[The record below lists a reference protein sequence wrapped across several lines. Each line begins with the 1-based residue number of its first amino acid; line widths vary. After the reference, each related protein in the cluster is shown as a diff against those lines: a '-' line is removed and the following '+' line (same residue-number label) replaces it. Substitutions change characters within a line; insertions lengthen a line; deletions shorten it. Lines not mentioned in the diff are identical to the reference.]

1 MNHSG
6 ATPASR
12 GAADTRP
19 LTAVQLQLNG
29 MGDLV
34 WHAEYFR
41 CVAEQSRD
49 GQVSV
54 IAAPTTMARELI
66 GHEPWVREVIDFDR
80 RPRRSERR
88 KGRHSGWGGVL
99 RFGAELAP
107 KHFDRM
113 VLFSDH
119 PGRAIVACWRAGIR
133 TILGFGDT
141 WLQRQLLTP
150 SPWIR
155 RYRGPAVAGY
165 RDATAFSIAQGFC
178 QAPIVPRLSV
188 RPDALARMTQRLA
201 PLQGPLHALAIGASL
216 PYKQWGEDNFVD
228 LANRLA
234 ARGHG
239 VLLLGGPAE
248 GAMAQA
254 IRARVEPAQRDRV
267 IAMTGS
273 SVAESVA
280 ALSLVQSCS
289 GNDTGA
295 VQFAAAVGTHAFVV
309 LGPRPPLEHDPEHV
323 HLLQAPQLSDI
334 SAADV
339 EARMLAVLGEGLLP
353 SC

>member
-1 MNHSG
+1 MS
-6 ATPASR
+6 TP
-12 GAADTRP
+12 DTRP
-19 LTAVQLQLNG
+19 RTAVQLQLNG

-34 WHAEYFR
+34 WHAQYFR
-41 CVAEQSRD
+41 CVAEQSQG
-49 GQVSV
+49 GQVSLIV
-54 IAAPTTMARELI
+54 APTTMARELV

-80 RPRRSERR
+80 RPRKSERR

-107 KHFDRM
+107 KGFDRM

-119 PGRAIVACWRAGIR
+119 PGRAILACWRAGIR

-141 WLQRQLLTP
+141 WLQRRLLTT
-150 SPWIR
+150 SPWIS

-165 RDATAFSIAQGFC
+165 KDATAFCIAQGFC
-178 QAPIVPRLSV
+178 TAPIAPRISV
-188 RPDALARMTQRLA
+188 RPDALERMRERLA
-201 PLQGPLHALAIGASL
+201 PLQRPLHALAIGASE
-216 PYKQWGEDNFVD
+216 PYKQWGEGNFVE

-248 GAMAQA
+248 GQLAKDIQ
-254 IRARVEPAQRDRV
+254 ARVDPSLRGRV
-267 IAMTGS
+267 ATMTDS
-273 SVAESVA
+273 TVAESVA
-280 ALSLVQSCS
+280 ALSLVRSCI

-323 HLLQAPQLSDI
+323 HMLQAPRLADI

-339 EARMLAVLGEGLLP
+339 EARVLAELGLLD
-353 SC
+353 

>member
-1 MNHSG
+1 MSI
-6 ATPASR
+6 T
-12 GAADTRP
+12 DTRP
-19 LTAVQLQLNG
+19 RTAVQLQLNG

-34 WHAEYFR
+34 WHAQYFR
-41 CVAEQSRD
+41 CVAEQSQG
-49 GQVSV
+49 GQVSLIV
-54 IAAPTTMARELI
+54 APTTMARELV

-80 RPRRSERR
+80 RPRKSERR

-107 KHFDRM
+107 KRFDRM

-119 PGRAIVACWRAGIR
+119 PGRAILACWRAGIH

-141 WLQRQLLTP
+141 WLQRLLLTK
-150 SPWIR
+150 SPWIS

-165 RDATAFSIAQGFC
+165 KDATAFSIAQGFC
-178 QAPIVPRLSV
+178 SAPIVPRLSV
-188 RPDALARMTQRLA
+188 RPDALARMQERLA
-201 PLQGPLHALAIGASL
+201 PLPRPLFALAIGASE
-216 PYKQWGEDNFVD
+216 PYKQWGADNFVE
-228 LANRLA
+228 LANRIA

-248 GAMAQA
+248 GELARDIQ
-254 IRARVEPAQRDRV
+254 ARVESSLRGLV
-267 IAMTGS
+267 NAMTDCT
-273 SVAESVA
+273 VAESVA
-280 ALSLVQSCS
+280 LLSMVRCCI

-295 VQFAAAVGTHAFVV
+295 VQFAAGVGTHAFVV

-323 HLLQAPQLSDI
+323 HMLQASQLADI

-339 EARMLAVLGEGLLP
+339 ESRVLALLG
-353 SC
+353 

>member
-1 MNHSG
+1 MSG
-6 ATPASR
+6 E
-12 GAADTRP
+12 DTRP

-34 WHAEYFR
+34 WHAQYFR

-80 RPRRSERR
+80 RPRKSERR
-88 KGRHSGWGGVL
+88 RGRHSGLDGLW

-107 KHFDRM
+107 KGFDRM

-119 PGRAIVACWRAGIR
+119 PGRAILVCWRAGIR
-133 TILGFGDT
+133 TILGFGET
-141 WLQRQLLTP
+141 WLQRLLLTR
-150 SPWIR
+150 SAWIR

-165 RDATAFSIAQGFC
+165 KDATAFSIAQGFC
-178 QAPIVPRLSV
+178 TAPIVPRISV
-188 RPDALARMTQRLA
+188 RPDALDRMRERLA
-201 PLQGPLHALAIGASL
+201 AMPRPLHVLAIGASE
-216 PYKQWGEDNFVD
+216 PYKQWGEGNFVE
-228 LANRLA
+228 LAGRLA

-248 GAMAQA
+248 AQLA
-254 IRARVEPAQRDRV
+254 RDIQARVAPALRAQV
-267 IAMTGS
+267 ATMTDGT
-273 SVAESVA
+273 VADSVA
-280 ALSLVQSCS
+280 ALSLAQSCI

-295 VQFAAAVGTHAFVV
+295 IQFAAGVGRPAFVV

-323 HLLQAPQLSDI
+323 HMLRAAQLADI
-334 SAADV
+334 GAADV
-339 EARMLAVLGEGLLP
+339 EAQVIAALG
-353 SC
+353 

>member
-1 MNHSG
+1 M
-6 ATPASR
+6 TQ
-12 GAADTRP
+12 ADTRP
-19 LTAVQLQLNG
+19 RTAVQLQLNG

-34 WHAEYFR
+34 WHAQYFR
-41 CVAEQSRD
+41 CVAEQSQG

-66 GHEPWVREVIDFDR
+66 GHESWVREVIDFDR
-80 RPRRSERR
+80 RPRKSERR
-88 KGRHSGWGGVL
+88 RGRHSGLDGLW

-107 KHFDRM
+107 KRFDRM

-119 PGRAIVACWRAGIR
+119 PGRAIMVCWRAGIR
-133 TILGFGDT
+133 TILGFGET
-141 WLQRQLLTP
+141 WLQRLLLTR

-165 RDATAFSIAQGFC
+165 KDATAFSIAQGFC
-178 QAPIVPRLSV
+178 SAPIVPRISV
-188 RPDALARMTQRLA
+188 RPDALARMRERLA
-201 PLQGPLHALAIGASL
+201 GLPRPLHALAIGASE
-216 PYKQWGEDNFVD
+216 PYKQWGEGHFVE
-228 LANRLA
+228 LAHRLA

-248 GAMAQA
+248 AALAEA
-254 IRARVEPAQRDRV
+254 IHARVEPVLRHRV
-267 IAMTGS
+267 TTMTDS

-280 ALSLVQSCS
+280 ALSLVQSCI

-309 LGPRPPLEHDPEHV
+309 LGPRPPLEHDPQHV
-323 HLLQAPQLSDI
+323 HMLQAAQLADI

-339 EARMLAVLGEGLLP
+339 EARVLASLH
-353 SC
+353 

>member
-34 WHAEYFR
+34 WHAQYFR
-41 CVAEQSRD
+41 CVAQQSRD
-49 GQVSV
+49 GQISL
-54 IAAPTTMARELI
+54 IAPPTTMAREII
-66 GHEPWVREVIDFDR
+66 GHEPWLREVIDFDR

-88 KGRHSGWGGVL
+88 RGRHSGLDGLW

-107 KHFDRM
+107 KRFDRM

-119 PGRAIVACWRAGIR
+119 PGRAILVCWRAGIR
-133 TILGFGDT
+133 TVIGFGDT
-141 WLQRQLLTP
+141 WLQRRLLTKT
-150 SPWIR
+150 PWIQ

-165 RDATAFSIAQGFC
+165 KDATNFSMAQGFC
-178 QAPIVPRLSV
+178 QAPIVPRISV
-188 RPDALARMTQRLA
+188 RPDALARMQQRLA
-201 PLQGPLHALAIGASL
+201 ALPRPLHVLAIGASE
-216 PYKQWGEDNFVD
+216 PYKQWGADNFVE
-228 LANRLA
+228 LAGRLA

-248 GAMAQA
+248 GTLAEG
-254 IRARVEPAQRDRV
+254 IRARIDPALRQRV
-267 IAMTGS
+267 QPMTDA
-273 SVAESVA
+273 SVADSVA
-280 ALSLVQSCS
+280 AVSQAQTCV

-295 VQFAAAVGTHAFVV
+295 IQFAAAVCRPAIVV
-309 LGPRPPLEHDPEHV
+309 LGPRPALEHDPEHI
-323 HLLQAPQLSDI
+323 HMMQAARLCDI

-339 EARMLAVLGEGLLP
+339 EARVLSVLP
-353 SC
+353 